1 MALRTESRD
10 RHNVDITLY
19 YHFYNNVTRA
29 INSVHSCIHHCS
41 AAAGGNISIM
51 RRSHFSHLK

>member
-1 MALRTESRD
+1 MALRTQFSD
-10 RHNVDITLY
+10 RHNVDIRLY

-29 INSVHSCIHHCS
+29 INSVQSCIPCCS

-51 RRSHFSHLK
+51 RSSHFSHLK